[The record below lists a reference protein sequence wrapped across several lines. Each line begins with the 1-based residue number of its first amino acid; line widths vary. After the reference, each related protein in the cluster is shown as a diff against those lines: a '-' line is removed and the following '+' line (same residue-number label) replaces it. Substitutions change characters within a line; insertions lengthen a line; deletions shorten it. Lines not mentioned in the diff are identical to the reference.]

1 MMPGCVCACA
11 CAGGSVNSPLVTTSA
26 VYWQLDVPALTATTS
41 VNPSP
46 ISAGAGWVWR
56 RLT

>member
-1 MMPGCVCACA
+1 MMPGCVCAKA

-41 VNPSP
+41 VNPVQSQL
-46 ISAGAGWVWR
+46 ALDGFGG
-56 RLT
+56 LT

>member
-1 MMPGCVCACA
+1 MMPGWVCACA

-46 ISAGAGWVWR
+46 ISAGAGWVW
-56 RLT
+56 LT